1 MTQVSPPSPFAPLR
15 RLWTWPLFQ
24 LAVVL
29 LVLWGLLRV
38 MGEARAVLLSVV
50 VAYLIAHLTNP
61 LLRWLEA
68 RRVPR
73 PLGITLLF
81 LALLGLLAA
90 LSPLITVTA
99 REVQSLVAQA
109 PQLLDRLNAELR
121 SLSAH
126 SPQLAG
132 AQAQVSEWITQNART
147 LPARLSRSAGELLSP
162 RGALVSGV
170 LGAFGLLG
178 HVFITLVISIYMMAI
193 YPQIG
198 PFLLRLLPLRYQAGA
213 LELSGHVGRAVGGY
227 FRGQITVAL
236 ILGVLLAAGLTLL
249 GVPSGL
255 AVGFLAALLN
265 IVPYLGVV
273 LSLIPA
279 LLLALPLGGL
289 KLALVGALFLAVNQ
303 LEGHVISPRV
313 VSHSTNLSPLGVL
326 LAILFGVELFG
337 ILGAIVA
344 VPFVALV
351 KALMEAYYY
360 PSASYRAGV
369 RATSLGTP
377 GGDQGVIIAT
387 ASPAPRPAA
396 EREAPRA

>member
-1 MTQVSPPSPFAPLR
+1 MTAPPPAPPFAALR

-29 LVLWGLLRV
+29 LLLWGLLRV
-38 MGEARAVLLSVV
+38 MGEVRAVLLSVA

-61 LLRWLEA
+61 VLRWLSA

-90 LSPLITVTA
+90 LSPLIVTTA
-99 REVQSLVAQA
+99 REVQSLAAQA

-126 SPQLAG
+126 SPLLAG
-132 AQAQVSEWITQNART
+132 AQTQLSDWITQNAHT

-178 HVFITLVISIYMMAI
+178 HAFITLVISIYMMAI

-198 PFLLRLLPLRYQAGA
+198 PFLLRLLPLRYQPGA

-236 ILGVLLAAGLTLL
+236 ILGALLAAGLTLL

-273 LSLIPA
+273 MSLIPA

-289 KLALVGALFLAVNQ
+289 KVALVGLLFLAVNQ

-360 PSASYRAGV
+360 PSAGYRAGAGAGGPT
-369 RATSLGTP
+369 ATGEGRTVVASAAPPSAAGP
-377 GGDQGVIIAT
+377 GQ
-387 ASPAPRPAA
+387 
-396 EREAPRA
+396 PRA

>member
-1 MTQVSPPSPFAPLR
+1 MMPGVPASPPFAALR
-15 RLWTWPLFQ
+15 RLWAWPLVQ
-24 LAVVL
+24 LGVAL
-29 LVLWGLLRV
+29 LLLWALLRLV
-38 MGEARAVLLSVV
+38 GEVRAVLLSVV
-50 VAYLIAHLTNP
+50 VAYLIAHLTDP
-61 LLRWLEA
+61 VLRRLAA

-73 PLGITLLF
+73 PLGITLLCA
-81 LALLGLLAA
+81 ALLGLLAA
-90 LSPLITVTA
+90 LSPLIAATA
-99 REVQSLVAQA
+99 REVQSLVTQA

-121 SLSAH
+121 DLSAH
-126 SPQLAG
+126 SPLLGSVQG
-132 AQAQVSEWITQNART
+132 QADRWITENAHT
-147 LPARLSRSAGELLSP
+147 LPARLSGAAGALFAP

-170 LGAFGLLG
+170 VGAFGLLG
-178 HVFITLVISIYMMAI
+178 HAFVTLVVSLYMMAI

-198 PFLLRLLPLRYQAGA
+198 PFLLRLLPLRLQPGA

-236 ILGVLLAAGLTLL
+236 ILGALLAAGLTLL

-273 LSLIPA
+273 LSLVPA

-289 KLALVGALFLAVNQ
+289 KLALVGLLFLAVNQ

-351 KALMEAYYY
+351 KALLEAYYY
-360 PSASYRAGV
+360 PSAGYRAGAG
-369 RATSLGTP
+369 ATGQAVP
-377 GGDQGVIIAT
+377 GESRTVVLT
-387 ASPAPRPAA
+387 ASPRPTAEPESPRS
-396 EREAPRA
+396 